1 MSEEFEARA
10 GAPQQPP
17 QEGAEE
23 QEKLPQEELF
33 YWLQTLVTA
42 IVCIVLVFTFLG
54 RITRVVG
61 HSMDDTLA
69 DGELLAVWSLGYEPE
84 QGDIVVLNKTTADF
98 LEGEAIVK
106 RVIALEGQTV
116 DIDYDAGTV
125 AVDGQVLDE
134 PYILEEMLWP
144 SSSHMQETHFE
155 VPEDSIFVMGDNR
168 NGSTDSRHEWLGA
181 IDEDYILG
189 QAVAVLWPLG
199 RSARSAYFPTQKR
212 WKIRSVMSSRTEAP
226 VSSPRAE
233 RASSTSVSRASG
245 VTPADSPAWAPSSR
259 SSAREA
265 ASSWRAL
272 ESSSP

>member
-134 PYILEEMLWP
+134 PYINEAMLCP
-144 SSSHMQETHFE
+144 TYENQTHIE
-155 VPEDSIFVMGDNR
+155 VPEGSIFVMGDNR
-168 NGSTDSRHEWLGA
+168 NHSSDSRDVTLGTV
-181 IDEDYILG
+181 DERY
-189 QAVAVLWPLG
+189 VLG
-199 RSARSAYFPTQKR
+199 RAVCVLLPFQNFGMIPEGEQTR
-212 WKIRSVMSSRTEAP
+212 
-226 VSSPRAE
+226 
-233 RASSTSVSRASG
+233 
-245 VTPADSPAWAPSSR
+245 
-259 SSAREA
+259 
-265 ASSWRAL
+265 
-272 ESSSP
+272 

>member
-106 RVIALEGQTV
+106 RVIALEGQ
-116 DIDYDAGTV
+116 
-125 AVDGQVLDE
+125 VLDE

-199 RSARSAYFPTQKR
+199 R
-212 WKIRSVMSSRTEAP
+212 I
-226 VSSPRAE
+226 
-233 RASSTSVSRASG
+233 G
-245 VTPADSPAWAPSSR
+245 
-259 SSAREA
+259 
-265 ASSWRAL
+265 L
-272 ESSSP
+272 L

>member
-1 MSEEFEARA
+1 MAEEFDKLTPEEE
-10 GAPQQPP
+10 PP
-17 QEGAEE
+17 QETDAPEEPQVREAAEE
-23 QEKLPQEELF
+23 KEPRRPGRELF
-33 YWLQTLVTA
+33 EWLQMLM
-42 IVCIVLVFTFLG
+42 VCVLAAAVLFNCFARL
-54 RITRVVG
+54 TRVDG
-61 HSMDDTLA
+61 HSMDNTLQ
-69 DGELLAVWSLGYEPE
+69 DGELTLVWSLGYEPK

-199 RSARSAYFPTQKR
+199 R
-212 WKIRSVMSSRTEAP
+212 I
-226 VSSPRAE
+226 
-233 RASSTSVSRASG
+233 G
-245 VTPADSPAWAPSSR
+245 
-259 SSAREA
+259 
-265 ASSWRAL
+265 L
-272 ESSSP
+272 L

>member
-10 GAPQQPP
+10 GAPQQSP

-54 RITRVVG
+54 RLTRVVG

-168 NGSTDSRHEWLGA
+168 NASTDSRTTA
-181 IDEDYILG
+181 IGFVDERCIMGKVYFTVFPLKNFGSDYG
-189 QAVAVLWPLG
+189 G
-199 RSARSAYFPTQKR
+199 
-212 WKIRSVMSSRTEAP
+212 
-226 VSSPRAE
+226 
-233 RASSTSVSRASG
+233 
-245 VTPADSPAWAPSSR
+245 
-259 SSAREA
+259 
-265 ASSWRAL
+265 
-272 ESSSP
+272 

>member
-10 GAPQQPP
+10 GAPQQSP

-106 RVIALEGQTV
+106 RVIAVGGQTV

-134 PYILEEMLWP
+134 PYIHEAMLCP
-144 SSSHMQETHFE
+144 TYENQTHIE
-155 VPEDSIFVMGDNR
+155 VPEGSIFVMGDNR
-168 NGSTDSRHEWLGA
+168 NHSSDSRDVTLGTV
-181 IDEDYILG
+181 DERY
-189 QAVAVLWPLG
+189 VLG
-199 RSARSAYFPTQKR
+199 RAVCVLLPFQNFGMIPEGEQTR
-212 WKIRSVMSSRTEAP
+212 
-226 VSSPRAE
+226 
-233 RASSTSVSRASG
+233 
-245 VTPADSPAWAPSSR
+245 
-259 SSAREA
+259 
-265 ASSWRAL
+265 
-272 ESSSP
+272 

>member
-116 DIDYDAGTV
+116 DIDYNTGTV
-125 AVDGQVLDE
+125 YVDGEL
-134 PYILEEMLWP
+134 LEEDYINEPTYVEEGTEFPL
-144 SSSHMQETHFE
+144 T
-155 VPEDSIFVMGDNR
+155 VPEGSIFVMGDNR
-168 NGSTDSRHEWLGA
+168 NH
-181 IDEDYILG
+181 
-189 QAVAVLWPLG
+189 
-199 RSARSAYFPTQKR
+199 
-212 WKIRSVMSSRTEAP
+212 SS
-226 VSSPRAE
+226 
-233 RASSTSVSRASG
+233 
-245 VTPADSPAWAPSSR
+245 DSR
-259 SSAREA
+259 SSDLGTVDTRYVIGKAVFLLFPGADEA
-265 ASSWRAL
+265 TGQRDFGRIGPIAGID
-272 ESSSP
+272 

>member
-106 RVIALEGQTV
+106 RVIAVGGQTV
-116 DIDYDAGTV
+116 EIDYTTSTV
-125 AVDGQVLDE
+125 YVDGVPLEED
-134 PYILEEMLWP
+134 YILEPMEQPDSPYAQGTYW
-144 SSSHMQETHFE
+144 E
-155 VPEDSIFVMGDNR
+155 VPEGSVFVMGDNR
-168 NGSTDSRHEWLGA
+168 NNSAASRDNRLGPV
-181 IDEDYILG
+181 DERYILG
-189 QAVAVLWPLG
+189 KAICTILPFQHVGLVH
-199 RSARSAYFPTQKR
+199 
-212 WKIRSVMSSRTEAP
+212 
-226 VSSPRAE
+226 
-233 RASSTSVSRASG
+233 
-245 VTPADSPAWAPSSR
+245 
-259 SSAREA
+259 
-265 ASSWRAL
+265 
-272 ESSSP
+272 

>member
-106 RVIALEGQTV
+106 RVIATDGQTV
-116 DIDYDAGTV
+116 DIDFAAGNV
-125 AVDGQVLDE
+125 YVDGEL
-134 PYILEEMLWP
+134 LEEDYIRQPTYLEEGLEFP
-144 SSSHMQETHFE
+144 VT
-155 VPEDSIFVMGDNR
+155 VPEGCVFVMGDNR
-168 NGSTDSRHEWLGA
+168 NDSDDSRDPELGPV
-181 IDEDYILG
+181 DTRQILG
-189 QAVAVLWPLG
+189 RAVFLL
-199 RSARSAYFPTQKR
+199 FP
-212 WKIRSVMSSRTEAP
+212 
-226 VSSPRAE
+226 
-233 RASSTSVSRASG
+233 G
-245 VTPADSPAWAPSSR
+245 VTADTDKRDFGRIGP
-259 SSAREA
+259 
-265 ASSWRAL
+265 L
-272 ESSSP
+272 T

>member
-106 RVIALEGQTV
+106 RVIAVGGQTV
-116 DIDYDAGTV
+116 EIDYAAGTV
-125 AVDGQVLDE
+125 AVDGTVLTED
-134 PYILEEMLWP
+134 YILEPMVQRSWQSVTTL
-144 SSSHMQETHFE
+144 T
-155 VPEDSIFVMGDNR
+155 VPEGCVFVMGDNR
-168 NGSTDSRHEWLGA
+168 NISNDSRNPALGA
-181 IDEDYILG
+181 VEEAYILG
-189 QAVAVLWPLG
+189 QAVAVL
-199 RSARSAYFPTQKR
+199 FPFQNFGA
-212 WKIRSVMSSRTEAP
+212 IS
-226 VSSPRAE
+226 
-233 RASSTSVSRASG
+233 
-245 VTPADSPAWAPSSR
+245 
-259 SSAREA
+259 
-265 ASSWRAL
+265 
-272 ESSSP
+272 

>member
-69 DGELLAVWSLGYEPE
+69 DGELLAVWSLGYEP
-84 QGDIVVLNKTTADF
+84 
-98 LEGEAIVK
+98 EGEAIVK

-199 RSARSAYFPTQKR
+199 R
-212 WKIRSVMSSRTEAP
+212 I
-226 VSSPRAE
+226 
-233 RASSTSVSRASG
+233 G
-245 VTPADSPAWAPSSR
+245 
-259 SSAREA
+259 
-265 ASSWRAL
+265 L
-272 ESSSP
+272 L